1 MITMRL
7 KTVLTVCLLILLF
20 SCHEERTE
28 RSEKTTL
35 MRLSAIE
42 GIQHPHMKAAE
53 YLAKLIERRSGN
65 RMRIQVRSSSAEESI
80 ENLLKQL
87 SFGGIT
93 MTIAEGDVL
102 LDAYPGLKSLICGD
116 LDSDA
121 EMAYQQVLEN
131 IEKINSILASSNVM
145 VLTCYHPKTRGI
157 FIRDEDHTDLE
168 RLRMGTVGG
177 SFYAMMYRSEDGEPE
192 TIKLNDAAG
201 YITDYTYDAVEAPII
216 DFAASE
222 AYGFTDSVTIFDNE
236 VLPVFLLMNRSV
248 FKSLS
253 NEEKEIITEA
263 SELSRYY
270 ADSLLKRAEE
280 TLMTRLRKE
289 KVLILEDGRR

>member
-87 SFGGIT
+87 MG
-93 MTIAEGDVL
+93 A
-102 LDAYPGLKSLICGD
+102 A
-116 LDSDA
+116 
-121 EMAYQQVLEN
+121 
-131 IEKINSILASSNVM
+131 
-145 VLTCYHPKTRGI
+145 
-157 FIRDEDHTDLE
+157 
-168 RLRMGTVGG
+168 RLR
-177 SFYAMMYRSEDGEPE
+177 EHE
-192 TIKLNDAAG
+192 AG
-201 YITDYTYDAVEAPII
+201 FPHYIFSDKP
-216 DFAASE
+216 
-222 AYGFTDSVTIFDNE
+222 
-236 VLPVFLLMNRSV
+236 
-248 FKSLS
+248 
-253 NEEKEIITEA
+253 
-263 SELSRYY
+263 
-270 ADSLLKRAEE
+270 
-280 TLMTRLRKE
+280 
-289 KVLILEDGRR
+289 